1 MSQKITDRP
10 VSNIRVRLAEPRD
23 YDGLCVLFDELDAF
37 HRVEV
42 PWLFVE
48 SQGPARSREYFEPFY
63 AGKESAAFVA
73 EAGGHI
79 VGAALGFLRETNPFP
94 IIRRARYAILDALG
108 VTESSR
114 RRGVGADLTRALET
128 WAAAGGA
135 EWVEL
140 GVYEFNEGARRFYD
154 ALGYPTLSR
163 KLRKPLSG

>member
-1 MSQKITDRP
+1 MNQPSSDIL
-10 VSNIRVRLAEPRD
+10 VRLAEPRD

-37 HRVEV
+37 HRVEL

-48 SQGPARSREYFEPFY
+48 AEGPVRSREYFEPFY
-63 AGKESAAFVA
+63 AGKESAGFVA

-79 VGAALGFLRETNPFP
+79 VGAVLGFLRETNPFP
-94 IIRRARYAILDALG
+94 IIRRARYAVLDALG
-108 VTESSR
+108 VTESYR
-114 RRGVGADLTRALET
+114 RRGVGAALTRALEA
-128 WAAAGGA
+128 WAAASRA